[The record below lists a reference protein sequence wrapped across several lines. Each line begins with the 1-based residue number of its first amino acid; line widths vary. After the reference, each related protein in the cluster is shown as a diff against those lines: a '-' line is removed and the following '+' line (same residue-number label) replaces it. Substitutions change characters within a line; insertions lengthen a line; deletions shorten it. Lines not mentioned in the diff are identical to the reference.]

1 MMTGEVVSRIIERG
15 FILLRLTDDDWE
27 VASRIIECGF
37 TLLRLTDDDWGS
49 SIQNYRTRF
58 YFVAVD

>member
-27 VASRIIECGF
+27 VASRIMERGF
-37 TLLRLTDDDWGS
+37 MLFRLPDDD
-49 SIQNYRTRF
+49 
-58 YFVAVD
+58 

>member
-1 MMTGEVVSRIIERG
+1 MTGEVVSRIIECG

-27 VASRIIECGF
+27 VASRIIERGF
-37 TLLRLTDDDWGS
+37 TLLRLTDDDWGC

>member
-1 MMTGEVVSRIIERG
+1 MMTGEVVSSG

-27 VASRIIECGF
+27 VASRIIERGF

-49 SIQNYRTRF
+49 SIQNY
-58 YFVAVD
+58 

>member
-1 MMTGEVVSRIIERG
+1 MTGEIVSRIIVHG

-37 TLLRLTDDDWGS
+37 IMLWLTDDDWGS

-58 YFVAVD
+58 YVISVA

>member
-1 MMTGEVVSRIIERG
+1 MMTGEVV
-15 FILLRLTDDDWE
+15 
-27 VASRIIECGF
+27 SRIIECGF

-49 SIQNYRTRF
+49 SIQNYSTWF

>member
-1 MMTGEVVSRIIERG
+1 MMTGEVVSRIIKRG

-27 VASRIIECGF
+27 VASRIIERGF

-49 SIQNYRTRF
+49 SIQNY
-58 YFVAVD
+58 